1 MRAALAP
8 ALLALALAAGANE
21 RRTIDVPV
29 AAATVAVDVH
39 LASPGASPRG
49 GVVLVHGLMRSR
61 ATMAGHADEL
71 ANQGLVALALDLPT
85 IADGAANAAAI
96 RDVVAM
102 LRAGRF
108 SAPVNRVVLV
118 GFSMGG
124 LWSLL
129 AADAPGVAG
138 WVGLDPVDLPDRRG
152 LAAAR
157 RLTVP
162 AALVRAP
169 ATPCNAYAGASAW
182 AGAFAQPAGDTM
194 IAEATHCDFESPTD
208 GWCRFLCGESDA
220 ARERRVREA
229 LLPAVLA
236 RFAKPAAR

>member
-1 MRAALAP
+1 MKAAWVL
-8 ALLALALAAGANE
+8 ALLALPLSPAANE
-21 RRTIDVPV
+21 RRTIEVPV
-29 AAATVAVDVH
+29 DSATVAVEVH
-39 LASPGASPRG
+39 LASPGAIPRG

-61 ATMAGHADEL
+61 TTMAGHADQL
-71 ANQGLVALALDLPT
+71 ANQGLVAITLDLPT
-85 IADGAANAAAI
+85 LADGAANAAAI

-108 SAPVNRVVLV
+108 SAPVDRVVLV
-118 GFSMGG
+118 GFSIGG

-152 LAAAR
+152 LDAAR

-162 AALVRAP
+162 ATLVRAP
-169 ATPCNAYAGASAW
+169 ATPCNAYASAGAW
-182 AGAFAQPAGDTM
+182 ADAFAQPAGDAV

-208 GWCRFLCGESDA
+208 GWCRFFCGESDA
-220 ARERRVREA
+220 ARERRVWEKMLA
-229 LLPAVLA
+229 AVLA
-236 RFAKPAAR
+236 RFAMPASR

>member
-1 MRAALAP
+1 MKAAWVL
-8 ALLALALAAGANE
+8 ALLAFTLPAAANE
-21 RRTIDVPV
+21 RRTIEVPV
-29 AAATVAVDVH
+29 TTATVAVDVH

-61 ATMAGHADEL
+61 ATMARHADEL
-71 ANQGLVALALDLPT
+71 ANHGLVAITLDLPT
-85 IADGAANAAAI
+85 IADGAANAAAV

-108 SAPVNRVVLV
+108 SAPVDRVVLV

-157 RLTVP
+157 RLAVP
-162 AALVRAP
+162 ATLVRAP
-169 ATPCNAYAGASAW
+169 ATPCNAYGSASAW

-208 GWCRFLCGESDA
+208 GWCRFFCGESDA
-220 ARERRVREA
+220 ARERRVRVA
-229 LLPAVLA
+229 MLAAVLA
-236 RFAKPAAR
+236 RFAGQAAR